1 MLKPTRTILALAAG
15 SMVLGL
21 LGAGAAVAD
30 DGPVDGAPGAAQV
43 RDDDDGHDE
52 YSEYDDADEYDDS
65 DGDDG
70 YEDGEEGRPGG
81 GDGPVIYPKPKYAL
95 GRVVSQ
101 GPLKIRSKPTT
112 HSRVLGKVH
121 PHQKLT
127 IVCKKRGEK
136 VDGNSL
142 WYLLERKDDRKQDGD
157 DRMAGMKYDHKR
169 AWVSARWVK
178 DVTPV
183 KWCRS

>member
-21 LGAGAAVAD
+21 FGAGVAAAD
-30 DGPVDGAPGAAQV
+30 GGPVDEGPGAAQV
-43 RDDDDGHDE
+43 RADDDGYDE
-52 YSEYDDADEYDDS
+52 YDEYDGGDEYDDEE
-65 DGDDG
+65 
-70 YEDGEEGRPGG
+70 YEDGEGRPGD
-81 GDGPVIYPKPKYAL
+81 GDGPVTYPKPKYAI

-112 HSRVLGKVH
+112 HSKVLGKVQ
-121 PHQKLT
+121 PRQKLT
-127 IVCKKRGEK
+127 LVCKKRGEQ
-136 VDGNSL
+136 VDGNSI
-142 WYLLERKDDRKQDGD
+142 WYLLEHEDDRA
-157 DRMAGMKYDHKR
+157 AGKKYDHKR

-183 KWCRS
+183 KWCR

>member
-21 LGAGAAVAD
+21 FGAGVAVAD
-30 DGPVDGAPGAAQV
+30 DGPVDKEPGAAQV
-43 RDDDDGHDE
+43 RADDDGYDE
-52 YSEYDDADEYDDS
+52 YNEYDGGDEYDDE
-65 DGDDG
+65 D
-70 YEDGEEGRPGG
+70 YEDGEGRPGG

-112 HSRVLGKVH
+112 HSKVLGKVH

-127 IVCKKRGEK
+127 LVCKKRGER
-136 VDGNSL
+136 VDGNDI
-142 WYLLERKDDRKQDGD
+142 WYLLEHKNGD

-169 AWVSARWVK
+169 AWVSARYVK

-183 KWCRS
+183 KWCR

>member
-21 LGAGAAVAD
+21 FGAGVAVAD

-43 RDDDDGHDE
+43 RGDDDGYDE
-52 YSEYDDADEYDDS
+52 YSEYDDGDEYDDS
-65 DGDDG
+65 DEEYDE
-70 YEDGEEGRPGG
+70 EDGRPGG

-112 HSRVLGKVH
+112 HSKVLGHVH

-127 IVCKKRGEK
+127 LVCKKRGEK
-136 VDGNSL
+136 VDGNGI
-142 WYLLERKDDRKQDGD
+142 WYLLERKDD
-157 DRMAGMKYDHKR
+157 DRTAAKKYDHKR

-183 KWCRS
+183 KWCR